1 MMSKKSQVSN
11 QNLREPLHRGATKE
25 LDDITKKLENATS
38 SPIHDPGNS
47 VIPSPNA
54 KKPKKWKE
62 LSGQRGDA

>member
-38 SPIHDPGNS
+38 SPIHDSGNS
-47 VIPSPNA
+47 VISNGR
-54 KKPKKWKE
+54 KSK
-62 LSGQRGDA
+62 